1 MNHLFSL
8 LLIIMSGVSAIQ
20 VLASTTT
27 DEYIMSITALVLSV
41 TCMVVNI
48 ISPLFNSKN

>member
-1 MNHLFSL
+1 MKHLFSL
-8 LLIIMSGVSAIQ
+8 LLIVMSGVSTIE
-20 VLASTTT
+20 VLESDTT
-27 DEYIMSITALVLSV
+27 DQYVMSITALTLSL